1 MLVTYIAAPF
11 EVPARMPSPFGEPHP
26 LARFAAMELRR
37 QLDAGLAKQLALDED
52 GKMFGVLVV
61 EDAGRIGFL
70 RGFSGMVRGQWQ
82 LDGFVPPVFD
92 VDARDAFW
100 PAGECELA
108 TIGAQIAE
116 LDRDIAPLREQLDVL
131 VSRQNAEL
139 ETMRARHRSN
149 RAQRRDAR
157 GSISSAPS
165 DVQPELHALD
175 QQSRGDGAERRQ
187 LDARHVD
194 ERAAIESR
202 LQPLLDKRAALDNDR
217 TTKSR
222 DFLHRI
228 YATYSLANARGERR
242 PLVDLFTDMPPG
254 GAGDCAAPKLLAY
267 AYRHGLRPIALAE
280 FWCGAP
286 PSTGGRSDGSF
297 YPACRGKCGP
307 ILAHMLTGLDVDPAP
322 RFGDGE
328 IDPREP
334 RTVFEDRWL
343 AIVDKPAGLLSVPGR
358 SGLADSVQTRL
369 RARYPDATGPLV
381 VHRLDLDT
389 SGLLLVAKDLETYA
403 ALQRQ
408 FAERAIDKRYIAW
421 LDGDVT
427 SGEAGTIELPLRVD
441 LDDRPRQIVDEKHG
455 KSAITEWRVLER
467 SAGRTKVELSP
478 KTGRAHQ
485 LRVHA
490 AHVRGIGVPIVGDR
504 LYGRAGARLM
514 LHAEAIAFVHPHTHE
529 RLVRHSVV
537 PF

>member
-11 EVPARMPSPFGEPHP
+11 EVPARMPSPFGQPHP
-26 LARFAAMELRR
+26 LARHAASELRR
-37 QLDAGLAKQLALDED
+37 QLDGGLAKQLGLDED

-61 EDAGRIGFL
+61 EDRGRIGFL
-70 RGFSGMVRGQWQ
+70 KGFSGMVRGQWQ
-82 LDGFVPPVFD
+82 LDGFVPPAFD

-108 TIGAQIAE
+108 TIGAQIIELERAIAPVRAECDAVLAAHQAE
-116 LDRDIAPLREQLDVL
+116 LA
-131 VSRQNAEL
+131 A
-139 ETMRARHRSN
+139 MRARHRDN
-149 RAQRRDAR
+149 REHRRVAR
-157 GSISSAPS
+157 STAEVA
-165 DVQPELHALD
+165 DVHALD
-175 QQSRGDGAERRQ
+175 QQSRGDKAERRE
-187 LDARHVD
+187 LDARHAG
-194 ERAAIESR
+194 ERARLDER
-202 LQPLLDKRAALDNDR
+202 LQPLLAECDLLQSTRAA
-217 TTKSR
+217 KSR
-222 DFLHRI
+222 DFFHRI
-228 YATYSLANARGERR
+228 YATYSLDNARGETR
-242 PLVDLFTDMPPG
+242 PLVELFAPHLPPG

-267 AYRHGLRPIALAE
+267 AYRHALRPIALAE

-286 PSTGGRSDGSF
+286 PATGGRSDGTC

-307 ILAHMLTGLDVDPAP
+307 ILEHMLAGLDVEPAP
-322 RFGDGE
+322 RFGADA
-328 IDPREP
+328 IDPSEP
-334 RTVFEDRWL
+334 RVVFEDQWI

-389 SGLLLVAKDLETYA
+389 SGLLLVAKDQATYA

-408 FAERAIDKRYIAW
+408 FAERAVDKRYVAW
-421 LDGDVT
+421 LDGEVT
-427 SGEAGTIELPLRVD
+427 DREGGTIELPLRVD
-441 LDDRPRQIVDEKHG
+441 LDDRPRQIVDDKHG
-455 KSAITEWRVLER
+455 KAAITEWQVIER
-467 SAGRTKVELSP
+467 ADGRTRVVLAP

-504 LYGRAGARLM
+504 LYGRPDARLL